1 MEALKLVILLTLV
14 VSLAIRGSAG
24 ELNGLLFPNL
34 SIFTK
39 YFLVCDKLLLELCQM
54 ILYLSHHGCT

>member
-1 MEALKLVILLTLV
+1 METLKQVILLTLA
-14 VSLAIRGSAG
+14 VSLAIRVSAG

-39 YFLVCDKLLLELCQM
+39 ALASLL
-54 ILYLSHHGCT
+54 